1 MGTRKKAVEELPLP
15 AQDALPPSAFDHP
28 TLHMIIN
35 AYASGSGKKS
45 GSSKKA
51 LVTKFKLPLAY
62 INAVIYEYLEKY
74 DT

>member
-1 MGTRKKAVEELPLP
+1 MPTRKKAAEEAPLP

-35 AYASGSGKKS
+35 AYGS

-74 DT
+74 DA